1 MKDKETQNY
10 LKKSGQKI
18 TYQTPPIGER
28 KIVLYL
34 TTVDLEQKE
43 EEEKQYIKINDL
55 YSASRYVNNY
65 NNLNCTRYMHFGW
78 EVNNN
83 SNNKMQTI
91 TIVCHKT
98 GRKGD

>member
-1 MKDKETQNY
+1 MEDKETQNY

-43 EEEKQYIKINDL
+43 EEKQYIKINDL
-55 YSASRYVNNY
+55 YSVSRYVNNY

-78 EVNNN
+78 EINNN
-83 SNNKMQTI
+83 NNNKIKTV

-98 GRKGD
+98 KRKGD

>member
-1 MKDKETQNY
+1 MDKETQDY
-10 LKKSGQKI
+10 FKRTGLKV
-18 TYQTPPIGER
+18 TYRTPAIGER

-34 TTVDLEQKE
+34 TTVDLEQ

-55 YSASRYVNNY
+55 YSASQYVNNY
-65 NNLNCTRYMHFGW
+65 IGLNCTRYMHFGW
-78 EVNNN
+78 EINNN
-83 SNNKMQTI
+83 NNNKMKTI